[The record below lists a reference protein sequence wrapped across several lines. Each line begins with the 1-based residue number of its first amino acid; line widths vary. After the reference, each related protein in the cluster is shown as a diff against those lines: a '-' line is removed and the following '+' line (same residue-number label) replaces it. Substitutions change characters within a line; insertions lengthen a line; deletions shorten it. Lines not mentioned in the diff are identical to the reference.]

1 MGKVLV
7 AYDGSEISQK
17 AIERAATLLAE
28 ADSMVLLLV
37 VPEGGIPNPAGFGD
51 LACPEEPMSREEANL
66 LVNAAASEAASRY
79 DVRAVGV
86 VRMGKPGPIIVQAV
100 EEFDATVVVVGV
112 GRVEKV
118 SCFALG
124 SVADYVARHSSTPVL
139 IVR

>member
-7 AYDGSEISQK
+7 AYDGSEISEK

-37 VPEGGIPNPAGFGD
+37 VPEGGIPNPTGFGD
-51 LACPEEPMSREEANL
+51 LACPEEPMTREEAHL
-66 LVNAAASEAASRY
+66 LVNSAAAEAASRF
-79 DVRAVGV
+79 DVGVVGV
-86 VRMGKPGPIIVQAV
+86 VRTGRPGPTIVEAV
-100 EEFDATVVVVGV
+100 DEFDATVVVVGV

-118 SCFALG
+118 SCFTLG
-124 SVADYVARHSSTPVL
+124 SVADYVARHSRTPVL